1 MTQSSFDV
9 VIIGAGHGGVEL
21 AAALR
26 QHQYSGSIALISDQP
41 DLPYQR
47 PPLSKDY
54 IKRAANTP
62 ALVLKPENFYAD
74 NAIDLRL
81 GVKAEAVDR
90 ESCSVAL
97 SDGTSITYGHLV
109 FATGARN
116 RKPPVP
122 GLVHPNVLELRTL
135 ADANRIVQAL
145 PNTTHIAVVGGGF
158 IGLEAASLLR
168 GMGIGVDV
176 IEMAPRLMQ
185 RAVSEPM
192 SEWFLAHHRG
202 EGSTVHLSTSVAAVD
217 QGNGGADVQ
226 LSSGGTVKADA
237 VLLAAGVQP
246 NTDIAEACGLEVANG
261 ILVDEHLVTSDP
273 AISAIGDC
281 AAYPSVHLGGMAR
294 LEAVQNAVD
303 HARCVAGRLT
313 GQTKPY
319 AALPWF
325 WSIQGAARL
334 QIAGLSRPGLNGI
347 IRRGADESRFSVFLY
362 DGEELVAV
370 ESVNSPADHMAARKL
385 IGSGIELTPQ
395 QAGDP
400 AFDLKALI
408 SARG

>member
-26 QHQYSGSIALISDQP
+26 QHQFSGSIALISDEP
-41 DLPYQR
+41 DVPYQR

-90 ESCSVAL
+90 ESRSVAL
-97 SDGTSITYGHLV
+97 SDGGSILYGHLV
-109 FATGARN
+109 LATGARN

-122 GLVHPNVLELRTL
+122 GLDHPSVLELRTL

-145 PNTTHIAVVGGGF
+145 PNTKHIAVVGGGF

-185 RAVSEPM
+185 RAVTETM
-192 SEWFLAHHRG
+192 SAWFLGHHKG
-202 EGSTVHLSTSVAAVD
+202 EGSTVHLSTSVAAVEHGD
-217 QGNGGADVQ
+217 GGANAQ
-226 LSSGGTVKADA
+226 LSNGGTVKADA

-246 NTDIAEACGLEVANG
+246 NTALAEACGLEMANG
-261 ILVDEHLVTSDP
+261 IVVNEQLLTADP

-303 HARCVAGRLT
+303 HARCVAERLT
-313 GQTKPY
+313 GQAKPY
-319 AALPWF
+319 DALPWF

-334 QIAGLSRPGLNGI
+334 QIAGLSRPGLSEVM
-347 IRRGADESRFSVFLY
+347 RPGADESRFSVFLY